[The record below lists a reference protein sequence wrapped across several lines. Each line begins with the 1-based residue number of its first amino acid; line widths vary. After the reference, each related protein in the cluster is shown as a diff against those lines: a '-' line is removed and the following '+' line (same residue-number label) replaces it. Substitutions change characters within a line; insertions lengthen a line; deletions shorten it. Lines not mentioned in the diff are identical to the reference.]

1 MCDQD
6 TDCFELL
13 LPSVEKNMRFEESK
27 IGSVLVA
34 KILESRISA
43 DVAASF
49 KEDLINY
56 ITKGN
61 HVLVLDMSQVTFIDS
76 SGLGALIASLKIM
89 GDDGELVLCG
99 ARDTVDSMFKLTR
112 MNKVFRM
119 FSSPEEAV
127 SSLS

>member
-1 MCDQD
+1 
-6 TDCFELL
+6 
-13 LPSVEKNMRFEESK
+13 MRFEESK
-27 IGSVLVA
+27 IGSVLIA

-43 DVAASF
+43 DVAPSF

-61 HVLVLDMSQVTFIDS
+61 RVLVLDMSQVTFIDS

>member
-1 MCDQD
+1 
-6 TDCFELL
+6 
-13 LPSVEKNMRFEESK
+13 MRFEETRV
-27 IGSVLVA
+27 GQVLVA

-49 KEDLINY
+49 KEDLIHY
-56 ITKGN
+56 VTTGN
-61 HVLVLDMSQVTFIDS
+61 RMIVLDMSDVTFIDS
-76 SGLGALIASLKIM
+76 SGLGALIASLKII

-99 ARDTVDSMFKLTR
+99 ARDTVESMFKLTR

-119 FSSPEEAV
+119 FGSPEEAV